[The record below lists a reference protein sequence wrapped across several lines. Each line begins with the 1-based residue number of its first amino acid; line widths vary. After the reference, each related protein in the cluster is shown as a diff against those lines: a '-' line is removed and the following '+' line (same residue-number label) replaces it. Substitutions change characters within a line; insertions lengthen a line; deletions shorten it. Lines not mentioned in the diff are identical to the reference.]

1 MSHKIT
7 FRERGQGPILI
18 LLHGYGGSIHHWDA
32 VATQLESRYRVIVPN
47 LTHLYLSSDKLFF
60 TVQVEV
66 LAKFIHDNFPQQRVH
81 LAGLSY
87 GGALSWALATQHP
100 HLVDKLALINPM
112 VTDPVKN
119 FLLKELRFFFSIPLN
134 LKSIY
139 VMLSTPMGASFLRK
153 AAHIFR
159 DERSEGPISLD
170 RLKGRKL
177 QLVAHMI
184 HHFAWILRS
193 EDWQYWRKKLFHYRG
208 ECRFIFDDSDL
219 LFNQD
224 AYRSFAQHIGCEDL
238 VILQGAGHLAIKTK
252 PEVVAQHLLEFL
264 QTTASYQKIAK

>member
-1 MSHKIT
+1 M
-7 FRERGQGPILI
+7 I
-18 LLHGYGGSIHHWDA
+18 LLHGYGGSIHHWEA
-32 VATQLESRYRVIVPN
+32 VASQMESHYRVIIPN
-47 LTHLYLSSDKLFF
+47 LTHLYMSSDKLFF

-66 LAKFIHDNFPQQRVH
+66 LAKFIQEHFPHQRVH

-100 HLVDKLALINPM
+100 HLVEKVALINPM

-139 VMLSTPMGASFLRK
+139 VMLSTPMGTSFLKK

-159 DERSEGPISLD
+159 DERAEGAISLE
-170 RLKGRKL
+170 RLRGRKL

-184 HHFAWILRS
+184 HRFAWILRS
-193 EDWQYWRKKLFHYRG
+193 EDWQTWNKKLFHYRG
-208 ECRFIFDDSDL
+208 ECRLIFDDSDL

-224 AYRSFAQHIGCEDL
+224 AYLKFAQHLGCEDL
-238 VILQGAGHLAIKTK
+238 VILQGAGHIAIKSK
-252 PEVVAQHLLEFL
+252 PDIVAGHLLEFL
-264 QTTASYQKIAK
+264 HTQPSTRKIAK